1 MSNQIQNPNF
11 KKPISTITPVLQHA
25 NLKNGPWKIDS
36 PIDKQTQFIA
46 VNRKS
51 PLVYRVNKSRIQKRE
66 SFGFTLLEVMVAMA
80 IIAIALTAVLG
91 SQSQGVSLA
100 SEAKFNTTAPLLA
113 QSKIA
118 EIEVAEAVDLSGGS
132 GDFGEDFPGYTLEFS
147 VEDIVFE
154 KPENVSD
161 LLKQIDLKV
170 SWGDGEQ
177 YQYRLR
183 LYRFF
188 PKSNK

>member
-1 MSNQIQNPNF
+1 VAQ
-11 KKPISTITPVLQHA
+11 
-25 NLKNGPWKIDS
+25 
-36 PIDKQTQFIA
+36 
-46 VNRKS
+46 
-51 PLVYRVNKSRIQKRE
+51 RVNNPRIQKTE

-132 GDFGEDFPGYTLEFS
+132 GDFGEDFPGYTWEFS

>member
-1 MSNQIQNPNF
+1 MFNRE
-11 KKPISTITPVLQHA
+11 KK
-25 NLKNGPWKIDS
+25 
-36 PIDKQTQFIA
+36 
-46 VNRKS
+46 RK
-51 PLVYRVNKSRIQKRE
+51 

-91 SQSQGVSLA
+91 SQSQSVSLA

-118 EIEVAEAVDLSGGS
+118 EIEVAEQDDLAGGS
-132 GDFGEDFPGYTLEFS
+132 GDFGEDFPGYTWELS
-147 VEDIVFE
+147 VEDIAFE
-154 KPENVSD
+154 EPENVSD
-161 LLKQIDLKV
+161 LLKRIDLKV
-170 SWGDGEQ
+170 SWGEEKL

-188 PKSNK
+188 PRTG

>member
-1 MSNQIQNPNF
+1 MFN
-11 KKPISTITPVLQHA
+11 
-25 NLKNGPWKIDS
+25 
-36 PIDKQTQFIA
+36 
-46 VNRKS
+46 
-51 PLVYRVNKSRIQKRE
+51 RIQKRK

-91 SQSQGVSLA
+91 SQSQSVSLA

-118 EIEVAEAVDLSGGS
+118 EIEVAEQDDLAGGS
-132 GDFGEDFPGYTLEFS
+132 GDFGEDFPGYTWELS
-147 VEDIVFE
+147 MEDIVFE
-154 KPENVSD
+154 EPENVSD
-161 LLKQIDLKV
+161 LLKRIDLKV
-170 SWGDGEQ
+170 SWGEEKL

-188 PKSNK
+188 PKFE

>member
-1 MSNQIQNPNF
+1 LKDMW
-11 KKPISTITPVLQHA
+11 
-25 NLKNGPWKIDS
+25 NLRMFN
-36 PIDKQTQFIA
+36 
-46 VNRKS
+46 
-51 PLVYRVNKSRIQKRE
+51 RIQKRK

-91 SQSQGVSLA
+91 SQSQSVSLA

-118 EIEVAEAVDLSGGS
+118 EIEVAEQDDLAGGS
-132 GDFGEDFPGYTLEFS
+132 GDFGEDFPGYTWELS

-154 KPENVSD
+154 EPENVSD
-161 LLKQIDLKV
+161 LLKRIDLKV
-170 SWGDGEQ
+170 SWGEEEL

-188 PKSNK
+188 PKSS

>member
-1 MSNQIQNPNF
+1 MMDN
-11 KKPISTITPVLQHA
+11 
-25 NLKNGPWKIDS
+25 
-36 PIDKQTQFIA
+36 
-46 VNRKS
+46 
-51 PLVYRVNKSRIQKRE
+51 SRIQKRKP
-66 SFGFTLLEVMVAMA
+66 FGFTLLEVMVAMA

-91 SQSQGVSLA
+91 SQSQSVSLA

-118 EIEVAEAVDLSGGS
+118 EIEVAEQSDVAGGS
-132 GDFGEDFPGYTLEFS
+132 GDFGEDFPGYTWELS

-154 KPENVSD
+154 EPANVSD
-161 LLKQIDLKV
+161 LLKRIDLKV
-170 SWGDGEQ
+170 SWGDEAL

-188 PKSNK
+188 PRTD

>member
-1 MSNQIQNPNF
+1 MF
-11 KKPISTITPVLQHA
+11 
-25 NLKNGPWKIDS
+25 
-36 PIDKQTQFIA
+36 
-46 VNRKS
+46 NRK
-51 PLVYRVNKSRIQKRE
+51 QKRK

-91 SQSQGVSLA
+91 SQSQSVSLA

-118 EIEVAEAVDLSGGS
+118 EIEVAEQGALAGDS
-132 GDFGEDFPGYTLEFS
+132 GDFGEDFPGYTWELS
-147 VEDIVFE
+147 VEDITFE
-154 KPENVSD
+154 EPENVSD
-161 LLKQIDLKV
+161 LLKRIDLKV
-170 SWGDGEQ
+170 SWGGEEL

-188 PKSNK
+188 PKSE